1 MYLVRKRLFSLFVAF
16 SVAFAS
22 LWAMSPDAVADAIKE
37 DTTAYF
43 HEHDQQKLKQ
53 VAYQDQHEHTKQAQQ
68 CNHGCHIAFHLLGF
82 AEESSVCIFAF
93 NESATVFSYASHLL
107 DNPYLQGPYRPPLTI
122 SLV

>member
-1 MYLVRKRLFSLFVAF
+1 MHLIRNRFISLFVAF

-37 DTTAYF
+37 DTTSYF
-43 HEHDQQKLKQ
+43 HEHDQQKEIQ
-53 VAYQDQHEHTKQAQQ
+53 VTHQDQHEHTQQAPQ

-82 AEESSVCIFAF
+82 AETNSSNVFGF
-93 NESATVFSYASHLL
+93 NESTVVFSYADHLFESPL
-107 DNPYLQGPYRPPLTI
+107 LQGLYRPPLTL

>member
-1 MYLVRKRLFSLFVAF
+1 MYLVRKKLFSLFVAF
-16 SVAFAS
+16 TVAFAS

-37 DTTAYF
+37 DTAAYF
-43 HEHDQQKLKQ
+43 HEHDQQK
-53 VAYQDQHEHTKQAQQ
+53 VVEITHHDQHEHTQQAPQ

-82 AEESSVCIFAF
+82 AENNAANVFVFHESS
-93 NESATVFSYASHLL
+93 TVFSYANHLL